1 MRKLKIEFN
10 NIQIDKEN
18 IIIISLENKDEK
30 YILYSGENI
39 TDNDIDKNI
48 FKILEF
54 KETLSITPKTR
65 FNSLGLNT
73 IYDKNTYSYK
83 LTFKNMPVYYSIDSK
98 KIFDLKLKPILTN
111 GTLYK
116 KTYSEI
122 NIINTNEEKLT
133 SDNLIN
139 SILNKKKESYVL
151 EDDTMNL

>member
-39 TDNDIDKNI
+39 TNNDIDKNI

-73 IYDKNTYSYK
+73 IYDKNSN
-83 LTFKNMPVYYSIDSK
+83 F
-98 KIFDLKLKPILTN
+98 
-111 GTLYK
+111 
-116 KTYSEI
+116 
-122 NIINTNEEKLT
+122 
-133 SDNLIN
+133 
-139 SILNKKKESYVL
+139 
-151 EDDTMNL
+151 